1 MRIYALL
8 CYNFKIRGNI
18 LQGGSNINNYDIS
31 KSYEDSLSTDD
42 KKTKGIYYTPKT
54 IVSYIL
60 NETLKN
66 HDIVKNPQP
75 RILDLSC
82 GCGNF
87 LIDAYDILYN
97 LIKNN
102 LEMINKTYGEDYI
115 KNISTHIITKCI
127 YGIDID
133 EDAIKILKLTLN
145 RKKLSNDGKEKNLP
159 IIINNI
165 SCEDALKKN
174 YKIKFDY
181 IIGNP
186 PYIGHKALDKDYK
199 KFLIEEYKEVYKD
212 KSDLYFCF
220 YKKAIDL
227 LGEDGKIGFIT
238 PRYFLE
244 SPSGKLLREYLTNN
258 CSIKKLIDLNGVN
271 VFKNLG
277 IAPLIS
283 ILEKKVKNNIVAVYK
298 VNDTVNMDNYKFLDD
313 LLNSNKCEK
322 ISIHQK
328 NLQNNWLILNDEDK
342 VIYEKIQEKS
352 KYILEDIAVS
362 FQGIITGCDK
372 AFILNEDDDRINYID
387 NKFLKSWIKNRN
399 VNQYVVEESRQKLI
413 YSNDIKD
420 IDKYPYIVKECLMPY
435 EKKLKN
441 RRECIK
447 STRKWYELQWGRE
460 KSLFE
465 RKKIMYPYKSTN
477 NRFAIDENNNF
488 SSADVYSFY
497 IKKEYE
503 KVFSYEYIIAL
514 LNSEIYDRYFKMI
527 GKCMGNKVYDYYPN
541 KVMKLRIFKDYNYDE
556 IEALGKKI
564 IFIKKQIEK
573 LRNNIKLQGK
583 KHILNKEIYYLENE
597 SHFLQ
602 NKINELIKESLTI

>member
-1 MRIYALL
+1 MQRCKWCNLKNPKYTEYHDNEWCVLNFNEQYLFEMLILESFQAGLSWECILNKREAFRKAYDNFDVDKVAL
-8 CYNFKIRGNI
+8 YDDQKINEL
-18 LQGGSNINNYDIS
+18 LQNTSIIRNSRKIKASINN
-31 KSYEDSLSTDD
+31 
-42 KKTKGIYYTPKT
+42 
-54 IVSYIL
+54 
-60 NETLKN
+60 
-66 HDIVKNPQP
+66 
-75 RILDLSC
+75 
-82 GCGNF
+82 
-87 LIDAYDILYN
+87 
-97 LIKNN
+97 
-102 LEMINKTYGEDYI
+102 
-115 KNISTHIITKCI
+115 
-127 YGIDID
+127 
-133 EDAIKILKLTLN
+133 AI
-145 RKKLSNDGKEKNLP
+145 
-159 IIINNI
+159 
-165 SCEDALKKN
+165 
-174 YKIKFDY
+174 
-181 IIGNP
+181 
-186 PYIGHKALDKDYK
+186 
-199 KFLIEEYKEVYKD
+199 
-212 KSDLYFCF
+212 
-220 YKKAIDL
+220 
-227 LGEDGKIGFIT
+227 
-238 PRYFLE
+238 
-244 SPSGKLLREYLTNN
+244 
-258 CSIKKLIDLNGVN
+258 
-271 VFKNLG
+271 VFKKIQQKFG
-277 IAPLIS
+277 S
-283 ILEKKVKNNIVAVYK
+283 FG
-298 VNDTVNMDNYKFLDD
+298 NYLKSFT
-313 LLNSNKCEK
+313 K
-322 ISIHQK
+322 
-328 NLQNNWLILNDEDK
+328 DK

-399 VNQYVVEESRQKLI
+399 INQYVVEESRQKLI

-420 IDKYPYIVKECLMPY
+420 INKYPYIVKECLMPY

-556 IEALGKKI
+556 IVALGKKI